1 MIEYLKLKKQY
12 SDNYNRL
19 NKKYNL
25 ISTIR
30 LLTAITAAFLIYKYF
45 KTYDIVFIFLSVLIF
60 ILFVLL
66 IKIHK
71 KISWNRKI
79 NKQLISITDDEIIYL
94 KGEKIPFENGSEYVD
109 FKHFYSFD
117 LDFFGANSL
126 FQNLNRTATY
136 IGSKKLSELL
146 LTLLK
151 NDEIKSN
158 QQAIMELSKK
168 IEWRQYL
175 LSLAKIT
182 KDNKD
187 NYQKL
192 IDWTEAKQEKISNV
206 LNIVFHI
213 TPIVFVISIIIYI
226 ITNNTFFI
234 YIASAFFLI
243 NLVLA
248 LTQLRKIKKEIINS
262 DKISEIV
269 KQYGLIIEKIETEKF
284 DSKKLNLLK
293 EKLIH
298 KSSLASTQIKKLS
311 SLFYTMQSI
320 QNGMVAILFNGAF
333 LYHIHTLN
341 TLLNWKKEYSNHIK
355 NWLEIIGEFET
366 LNSLANFSY
375 NNPTFIFPTLNE
387 NYEIILEELGHPLI
401 LNEKR
406 ICNDIKFNKNNFIIL
421 TGSNMSGKS
430 TFLRTLGINMV
441 LVGIGSPICSTK
453 AVVHPLNV
461 IVSMRQTDSLHDSE
475 SYFFAEVKR
484 LKQIIDKLQSEIC
497 FVLLDE
503 ILKGT
508 NSDDKQTGTIEVIK
522 KIISKNAIGS
532 IATHDLEVCQI
543 TINYPNKLINKCFE
557 VEIINNDL
565 SFDYKLKDGICK
577 NKSATFLMKKMEI
590 I

>member
-1 MIEYLKLKKQY
+1 MTEYLKFKKKY
-12 SDNYNRL
+12 SGDYNRL

-30 LLTAITAAFLIYKYF
+30 LFVAITLIFLIYKSF
-45 KTYDIVFIFLSVLIF
+45 KTNEIIFILLSVLIF
-60 ILFVLL
+60 MFFILLM
-66 IKIHK
+66 KIHE
-71 KISWNRKI
+71 KISWKRKI
-79 NKQLISITDDEIIYL
+79 KKCLILINNDEIIYL
-94 KGEKIPFENGSEYVD
+94 KREGIPFENGVEYVD

-117 LDFFGANSL
+117 LDFFGTNSL

-146 LTLLK
+146 LTLLQ
-151 NDEIKSN
+151 NNEIKSN
-158 QQAIMELSKK
+158 QQAISELSKK

-182 KDNKD
+182 KDSKD
-187 NYQKL
+187 SYQKL
-192 IDWTEAKQEKISNV
+192 IDWAEAKQEKISKPINV
-206 LNIVFHI
+206 IFHI
-213 TPIVFVISIIIYI
+213 TPIVFISSV
-226 ITNNTFFI
+226 ITNILTNNAFFI
-234 YIASAFFLI
+234 YIAFAFFLI
-243 NLVLA
+243 NLA
-248 LTQLRKIKKEIINS
+248 LTVTQLRKIKQEIIDS

-269 KQYGLIIEKIETEKF
+269 KQYGLIIEKIENEKF
-284 DSKKLNLLK
+284 DNEKLNLLK
-293 EKLIH
+293 EKLIY
-298 KSSLASTQIKKLS
+298 KSGLASNQIKKLS
-311 SLFYTMQSI
+311 SLFSNLQSI
-320 QNGMVAILFNGAF
+320 QNGMGAILFNGAF
-333 LYHIHTLN
+333 LYHNHTLN
-341 TLLNWKKEYSNHIK
+341 NLLNWKKTYSKHI
-355 NWLEIIGEFET
+355 NDWLEIIGEFET

-375 NNPTFIFPTLNE
+375 NNPAFVFPTLNE
-387 NYEIILEELGHPLI
+387 NYKIVFEELGHPLI
-401 LNEKR
+401 QIEKR
-406 ICNDIKFNKNNFIIL
+406 ICNNVEFNENNFIIL

-441 LVGIGSPICSTK
+441 LAGIGSPICSTK
-453 AVVHPLNV
+453 ANIHPLNV
-461 IVSMRQTDSLHDSE
+461 IVSMRQTDSLNDNE

-484 LKQIIDKLQSEIC
+484 LKKIIDKLQSEIC

-532 IATHDLEVCQI
+532 IATHDLEVCQ
-543 TINYPNKLINKCFE
+543 TTNSYPNKLTNKCFE

>member
-1 MIEYLKLKKQY
+1 MTEYLKLKKQY
-12 SDNYNRL
+12 SEDYNRL

-25 ISTIR
+25 ISAIR
-30 LLTAITAAFLIYKYF
+30 LFAAITLVFLTYKSF
-45 KTYDIVFIFLSVLIF
+45 KTYDIIFILLSVLVF
-60 ILFVLL
+60 ILFILL
-66 IKIHK
+66 MKIHE

-79 NKQLISITDDEIIYL
+79 KKHLISINNDEITYL
-94 KGEKIPFENGSEYVD
+94 KREGIPFENGSEYAD

-117 LDFFGANSL
+117 LDFFGTNSL

-158 QQAIMELSKK
+158 QHAISELSKK
-168 IEWRQYL
+168 IEWRQHL

-192 IDWTEAKQEKISNV
+192 IDWTEAKQEKISKA

-213 TPIVFVISIIIYI
+213 TPFVFIISIITNI
-226 ITNNTFFI
+226 ITNNPFYI

-248 LTQLRKIKKEIINS
+248 VTQLRKIKKEIIDS

-284 DSKKLNLLK
+284 DSEKLNFLK
-293 EKLIH
+293 EKLIF
-298 KSSLASTQIKKLS
+298 KSGFASTQIKKLS
-311 SLFYTMQSI
+311 SLFSNMQSI
-320 QNGMVAILFNGAF
+320 QNGMGAILFNGAF

-355 NWLEIIGEFET
+355 VWLEIIGEFET

-375 NNPTFIFPTLNE
+375 NNPTFVFPTLNE
-387 NYEIILEELGHPLI
+387 NYEIVLEELGHPLI
-401 LNEKR
+401 LKEKR
-406 ICNDIKFNKNNFIIL
+406 ICNDIRFNENNFIIL

-441 LVGIGSPICSTK
+441 LAGIGSPICSTK
-453 AVVHPLNV
+453 ANVHPLNV
-461 IVSMRQTDSLHDSE
+461 IVSMRQTDSLNDSE

-484 LKQIIDKLQSEIC
+484 LKHIIDKLQSEIC

-532 IATHDLEVCQI
+532 IATHDLEVCH
-543 TINYPNKLINKCFE
+543 TTNDYPNILINKCFE